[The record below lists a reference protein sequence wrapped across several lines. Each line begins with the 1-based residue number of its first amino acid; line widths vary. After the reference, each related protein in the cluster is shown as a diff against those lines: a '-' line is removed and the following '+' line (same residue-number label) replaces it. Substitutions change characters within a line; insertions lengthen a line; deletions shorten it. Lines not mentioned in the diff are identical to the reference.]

1 MHGQSLPCMASTHT
15 NSSYH
20 NLVNNVDA
28 TAVHEI
34 LHMEPE
40 KLSEGELTDVSY
52 ESVTR
57 RMKMSQREWHQRTLP
72 IEGAVGSIL

>member
-1 MHGQSLPCMASTHT
+1 MVPTHT

-28 TAVHEI
+28 TGVREVVH
-34 LHMEPE
+34 MQPE
-40 KLSEGELTDVSY
+40 KRSEGELIDVGH

-57 RMKMSQREWHQRTLP
+57 RMKMSQRE
-72 IEGAVGSIL
+72 